1 MQVFRVLVA
10 DDHPL
15 FRTALADLLAREQDF
30 QLIGAV
36 EGLDQAREV
45 LAERECDLV
54 ILDLLMPGMDE
65 PGAVAGV
72 RELRPNAR
80 VAVISGNL
88 DTAAVAAGLQAG
100 ATGFLPKSFDPPVI
114 LAALRLILT
123 GAIYVPH
130 GLMPGVLPPSTGTGA
145 GTGSTPPPASGAPL
159 SQREQEILTLMAQGA
174 SHKEVARALN
184 VAEVTVKLYA
194 QRIVR
199 KLGAKNRTAAIAKA
213 IQSGIIDLGT

>member
-1 MQVFRVLVA
+1 M
-10 DDHPL
+10 

-65 PGAVAGV
+65 SGAIAGV
-72 RELRPNAR
+72 RELRPDAR

-88 DTAAVAAGLQAG
+88 DAAAVAAGLQAG

-130 GLMPGVLPPSTGTGA
+130 GLMPGALPPSTGTG
-145 GTGSTPPPASGAPL
+145 TGARPTPPTASGGAPL

-213 IQSGIIDLGT
+213 IQSGIIDLDT

>member
-15 FRTALADLLAREQDF
+15 FRTALADLLVRERDF

-36 EGLDQAREV
+36 EGLDQAREI
-45 LAERECDLV
+45 LAERACDLV
-54 ILDLLMPGMDE
+54 VLDLLMPGMDE
-65 PGAVAGV
+65 PGAIAGL
-72 RELRPNAR
+72 RELRPEACI
-80 VAVISGNL
+80 AVISGNL

-130 GLMPGVLPPSTGTGA
+130 GLMSGVAAASTGA
-145 GTGSTPPPASGAPL
+145 GAGPGPIVAAAPAASL
-159 SQREQEILTLMAQGA
+159 SQREHEILTLMAQGA

-213 IQSGIIDLGT
+213 IQSGIIDLNT